1 MKNIAVLGSGAIGGM
16 LAAYL
21 KRGGEHVTIIPAFR
35 RESAARIREE
45 GLTVN
50 GPNGEFHV
58 FPEAVF
64 LDDLSPETM
73 FDYVF
78 LGLKA
83 NDFVSAVTRL
93 APHLKADGCLITLQN
108 GINEEFLTPIVGADR
123 VVAGI
128 SFAGG
133 QQVDATHFHDHD
145 GSYTIG
151 ELDGTITPR
160 LREIGR
166 ILEHARPTTL
176 TERIREA
183 QWVKLGTVALHVP
196 CCTVTGQGMLEVFS
210 DPDAQR
216 MFPILAEEVFAVA
229 AADGYPDI
237 EIQGRTRRQ
246 WQTEP
251 FRPPVFPGA
260 DHREGEKAGGF
271 PAHNAD
277 AYTRDI
283 QRGAALEIDY
293 TNGAVVRIGKRLG
306 VPTPAHTAIIA
317 AVRQIENG
325 TAAPGAALMRQVLM
339 TLGRETEGR
348 D

>member
-1 MKNIAVLGSGAIGGM
+1 MKKIAVLGSGAIGGM

-21 KRGGEHVTIIPAFR
+21 KRGGEDVTIVPAFR
-35 RESAARIREE
+35 RESALRIQQE

-50 GPNGEFHV
+50 GPNGEFQV
-58 FPEAVF
+58 FPEATF
-64 LDDLSPETM
+64 LDDLAPETM

-93 APHLKADGCLITLQN
+93 APHLKADGCVITLQN

-145 GSYTIG
+145 GSYAIG
-151 ELDGTITPR
+151 ELDGRITPR
-160 LREIGR
+160 LQEIGH
-166 ILEHARPTTL
+166 ILEHARPTVL
-176 TERIREA
+176 TEQIREL

-210 DPDAQR
+210 DPEAQR

-246 WQTEP
+246 WREEP

-260 DHREGEKAGGF
+260 DGQKGGGF
-271 PAHNAD
+271 PEHNAD
-277 AYTRDI
+277 AYTRDM

-306 VPTPAHTAIIA
+306 VPTPAHEAIIA
-317 AVRQIENG
+317 AIRQIEAG
-325 TAAPGAALMRQVLM
+325 TAVPGDALMRQLLSRL
-339 TLGRETEGR
+339 T
-348 D
+348 